1 MVRGHCHS
9 FCHLEAEARRAVTEE
24 IEAAGLTTVNA
35 AMYTYPVHQAAD
47 ILFCKGPSCRSA
59 RTSFH
64 IFRGG

>member
-1 MVRGHCHS
+1 
-9 FCHLEAEARRAVTEE
+9 
-24 IEAAGLTTVNA
+24 
-35 AMYTYPVHQAAD
+35 MYTYPVHQAAD